1 MKQTKEKAMSLN
13 TVKQI
18 NQLVDELINDEETQP
33 IVDTLKDA
41 LTNYKTILA
50 TRERVS
56 QLKTIN
62 KIIDNIKIRYPEL
75 KVDVSEL
82 NDIRTIVFNDTYG
95 IRLTHQTHIG
105 DLVEFANFVINQY
118 ELKPSTKTSTVPDTE
133 SIQPVASQQSDITDP
148 HVPTESE
155 IAAKKK
161 DNVEHIKK
169 LKESQERETA
179 LAREKVLRDRCVEID
194 TILKRVTPD
203 VEETL
208 ETIDLVAQ
216 ASPELDHDVR
226 LEEIIKISKQSAVL
240 VRLLVQVYIINSQL
254 IQDGKEWNTRS
265 NKPKEPVTLNTE
277 YKKQLFM
284 IAVTQLKLVKAHS
297 NVRGYPIQ
305 ELIVTMLDY
314 CDKTSSL
321 IIIDTPEDIASLA
334 SGIYDILLN
343 KDLNR
348 DFVYKPDN
356 SNPLLEND
364 ANWYKNS
371 KVLRSYVVH
380 IPFTSAIEYM
390 DEPVKKLIEILHIVG
405 QRDVLFANQTLSHS
419 GIKRVFEIA
428 SDVINNSDTEQ
439 NYYSFKYKK
448 NDILE
453 LVILSKLPNG
463 TIVCIVRDEHGVSSY
478 IQYND
483 NKSYQQHHTNDTVNV
498 LIKWFE
504 NIIPNHV

>member
-33 IVDTLKDA
+33 IVDILKDA
-41 LTNYKTILA
+41 LTNYKTVLA

-95 IRLTHQTHIG
+95 IRLTHQSRVG
-105 DLVEFANFVINQY
+105 DLVEFANFVVNQY
-118 ELKPSTKTSTVPDTE
+118 ELKPSTNTSTVPDPG
-133 SIQPVASQQSDITDP
+133 SIQPVSRQNDITDP

-194 TILKRVTPD
+194 TILKHVTPD

-284 IAVTQLKLVKAHS
+284 IAVTQLTLVKAHS

-321 IIIDTPEDIASLA
+321 TIIDTPEDIASLA

-364 ANWYKNS
+364 ANWYINS

-380 IPFTSAIEYM
+380 IPYTGAIEYM

-453 LVILSKLPNG
+453 LVVLSKLPNG